1 PRYASSAFSCADT
14 CGDYWVT
21 TSETAY
27 EWHPERD
34 EFGRAVLQRFGSD
47 LDTQTGAFVC
57 ASGPTP
63 DADPLTN
70 DFATSLPPFSFEKM
84 TPAQLAS
91 RYPEIESAAAG
102 AMGSPALDGD
112 ALLTFATESCEAL
125 YSAHH
130 PYQPLSLSFVG
141 VDQDPSQAQQWQQVV
156 DALELADAGRQA
168 QMRKVC
174 AIVKTTDRVGV
185 ERFVGL
191 NLFGQTVLELTEGR
205 IDPERHVS

>member
-1 PRYASSAFSCADT
+1 STLPSGLGAGGACVQEDPFAVLYFNREVDGLFGKLTRVERRLTDGELINGQPRYASSAFSCADT

-102 AMGSPALDGD
+102 AMGSPALDG
-112 ALLTFATESCEAL
+112 
-125 YSAHH
+125 
-130 PYQPLSLSFVG
+130 
-141 VDQDPSQAQQWQQVV
+141 
-156 DALELADAGRQA
+156 
-168 QMRKVC
+168 
-174 AIVKTTDRVGV
+174 
-185 ERFVGL
+185 
-191 NLFGQTVLELTEGR
+191 
-205 IDPERHVS
+205 